1 MTNDLGGF
9 FDNKIRI
16 AKFNCPQFNQTNMSK
31 SDDHLLLQNQL
42 CFPLYAASRMMIQ
55 AYREPLEELSL
66 TYPQYLVMLVLW
78 EKDGLTVSQIGEK
91 LFLDS
96 GTLTP
101 VLKRLE
107 ANNFIKRNRSEK
119 DERKVKIE
127 LTYPGKSLK
136 ARAAHIPEKIE
147 SFLNQWEQGE
157 LIMFKTKMNKLIDT
171 LKH

>member
-1 MTNDLGGF
+1 MSSSND
-9 FDNKIRI
+9 
-16 AKFNCPQFNQTNMSK
+16 S
-31 SDDHLLLQNQL
+31 LLLESQI

-66 TYPQYLVMLVLW
+66 TYPQYLVMLILW

-101 VLKRLE
+101 MLKRLE
-107 ANNFIKRNRSEK
+107 ANNFIKRNRSDK
-119 DERKVKIE
+119 DERKVEIE

-136 ARAAHIPEKIE
+136 AKAAHIPEKIQ
-147 SFLNQWEQGE
+147 SLLNQWEEGE
-157 LIMFKTKMNKLIDT
+157 LSMFKAQVNKLIDT

>member
-1 MTNDLGGF
+1 MPSSND
-9 FDNKIRI
+9 
-16 AKFNCPQFNQTNMSK
+16 S
-31 SDDHLLLQNQL
+31 LLLENQI

-55 AYREPLEELSL
+55 AYREPLEELGL

-78 EKDGLTVSQIGEK
+78 EKDGLTVSQIGEQ

-107 ANNFIKRNRSEK
+107 ANHFIKRNRSDK
-119 DERKVKIE
+119 DERKVEIE

-136 ARAAHIPEKIE
+136 AKAAQIPEKIL
-147 SFLNQWEQGE
+147 SLLNQWEDGE
-157 LIMFKTKMNKLIDT
+157 LSMFKTQVNKLIDT

>member
-1 MTNDLGGF
+1 MPSSND
-9 FDNKIRI
+9 
-16 AKFNCPQFNQTNMSK
+16 S
-31 SDDHLLLQNQL
+31 LLLENQI

-55 AYREPLEELSL
+55 AYREPLEELGL
-66 TYPQYLVMLVLW
+66 TYPQYLVMLILW
-78 EKDGLTVSQIGEK
+78 EKDGLTVSQIGAR

-107 ANNFIKRNRSEK
+107 ANNFIKRNRSDK
-119 DERKVKIE
+119 DERKVEIE

-136 ARAAHIPEKIE
+136 TKAAHIPEKIQ
-147 SFLNQWEQGE
+147 SLLNQWEEGE
-157 LIMFKTKMNKLIDT
+157 LSMFKTQVNKLIDT